1 MINMKMLYILNTTN
15 KVNNF
20 SYSSMLAAQELGIEF
35 HIVGNWTG
43 YTNSDDKKA
52 DEKKYGIKIH
62 QIDFIRNPYNPKNFK
77 AYYQVFK
84 LIKKEQF
91 DMIHCNTPIGGIIG
105 RLAGKKCKVKKIIY
119 QAHGFH
125 FYKGSP
131 KKNWLIYYP
140 IERWLAHYTDILIT
154 INSEDYEL
162 SKTKFKLHNGGK
174 VYYIPGVG
182 IDLTQYELPDNVRK
196 IKRTELGLKETDIAL
211 ISAGELNENKNN
223 KIIIQALSEL
233 KNNNINYI
241 ICGVGPKYSELKKIV
256 SDNNLDDFVHF
267 LGYRNDIKELYKA
280 CDIFVMSSFREGLP
294 RSMMEAMAC
303 GLPCIASKIR
313 GNVDLIENGIG
324 GYLLS
329 PKNVNGFAESIT
341 VLSNNE
347 LLRKQMGSYN
357 LDVIKKY
364 DIEVVKKKIEEIY
377 REVLN

>member
-1 MINMKMLYILNTTN
+1 MGTVLFISNITYKITSFSSSSIYATHKMGMRFIHAANWSKASAEQIELFEKENDITICNVPISRSPFSLSNIESF
-15 KVNNF
+15 KKLCRIVKDNNVE
-20 SYSSMLAAQELGIEF
+20 Y
-35 HIVGNWTG
+35 
-43 YTNSDDKKA
+43 
-52 DEKKYGIKIH
+52 
-62 QIDFIRNPYNPKNFK
+62 
-77 AYYQVFK
+77 
-84 LIKKEQF
+84 
-91 DMIHCNTPIGGIIG
+91 IHCNTPVGGLLG

-196 IKRTELGLKETDIAL
+196 IKRTELGLKGTDIAL

-233 KNNNINYI
+233 KNNNIHYI

-280 CDIFVMSSFREGLP
+280 CDIFVMPSFREGLS

-313 GNVDLIENGIG
+313 GNVDLIKNGNG

-329 PKNVNGFAESIT
+329 PEDVNGFAQSIMA
-341 VLSNNE
+341 LSNNE
-347 LLRKQMGSYN
+347 LLRKQMGGYN

-364 DIEVVKKKIEEIY
+364 DIEVVKKEIEEIY

>member
-1 MINMKMLYILNTTN
+1 MGTVLFISNITYKITSFSSSSIYATHKMGMRFIHAANWSKASAEQIELFEKENDITICNVPISRSPFSLSNIESF
-15 KVNNF
+15 KKLCRIVKDNN
-20 SYSSMLAAQELGIEF
+20 IE
-35 HIVGNWTG
+35 
-43 YTNSDDKKA
+43 Y
-52 DEKKYGIKIH
+52 
-62 QIDFIRNPYNPKNFK
+62 
-77 AYYQVFK
+77 
-84 LIKKEQF
+84 
-91 DMIHCNTPIGGIIG
+91 IHCNTPVGGLLG

-162 SKTKFKLHNGGK
+162 SKTKFKLYNGGK

-223 KIIIQALSEL
+223 QIIIQALSEL
-233 KNNNINYI
+233 KNNNIHYI

-280 CDIFVMSSFREGLP
+280 CDIFVMPSFREGLS

-313 GNVDLIENGIG
+313 GNVDLIKNGKG

-329 PKNVNGFAESIT
+329 PNDVNGFAESMMA
-341 VLSNNE
+341 LSNDE

-364 DIEVVKKKIEEIY
+364 DIEVVKKEIEEIY